1 MKKFKAK
8 KKRKPFF
15 MYTIIIIVSFLLTL
29 NILFKLDLKSSNEEF
44 ITFMLNDINYTDK
57 YNSGFLKKIFKNVF
71 NIDFSPK
78 KILEN
83 TLYYQEKEKSIVTQY
98 IKDPNKENKNNPK
111 VYIYN
116 THQLENYNL
125 NNYSEYN
132 ITPNV
137 LMASYLLEGMLNKDG
152 IDTIVEESN
161 INDFLSLNG
170 WNYSYSYK
178 ASRYF
183 VEDTINKNPSLELI
197 IDLHRDSI
205 AKEKSTVK
213 VGGKNYAKLLFIIG
227 TDYKNEENLNLAN
240 ALNNIIKEK
249 YPDLTRGIKMQGGE
263 GYNGVYNQDLSNK
276 MILIECGGNENS
288 IDEVM
293 NTIIVLKD
301 AIKQYLGDING

>member
-15 MYTIIIIVSFLLTL
+15 IYIIIIIVSFLLTL

-78 KILEN
+78 EILEN

-116 THQLENYNL
+116 THQLENYDL

-137 LMASYLLEGMLNKDG
+137 LMASYLLEGLLNKDG
-152 IDTIVEESN
+152 INTIVEESN

-205 AKEKSTVK
+205 AKEKSTVTI
-213 VGGKNYAKLLFIIG
+213 GEKNYAKLLFIIG

-249 YPDLTRGIKMQGGE
+249 YPDLTRGIKTQGGE

>member
-78 KILEN
+78 EILEN

-116 THQLENYNL
+116 THQLENYDL

-137 LMASYLLEGMLNKDG
+137 LMASYLLEGLLNKDG
-152 IDTIVEESN
+152 INTIVEESN

-205 AKEKSTVK
+205 AKEKSTVT

-249 YPDLTRGIKMQGGE
+249 YPDLTRGIKKQGGE